1 MMKHESLISTSVR
14 ASKVAALCVAALLML
29 PHVVQAEDKAAPDV
43 GAETIKIAVVDL
55 NMLVAES
62 AAGKSIR
69 RQLDKQRNSYR
80 TQIEKQESELSAMEK
95 NLAAQQAKLSKEDFA
110 KKRKEFQE
118 KVMKAQRSVQERRAA
133 FDKAY
138 TKAMET
144 LREHIVK
151 IVANM
156 ASKNKV
162 SLVLNRQDVVLVDSK
177 LDFSKQVLQELN
189 AKVTS
194 IPVAV
199 N

>member
-29 PHVVQAEDKAAPDV
+29 PLAVQAEDKAAPDV

-95 NLAAQQAKLSKEDFA
+95 NLAAQQSKLSKEDFA